1 MQRSHPSGPV
11 SAWQRGLRISRR
23 NLTYSGSVSLAACL
37 IACQEMAT
45 RLPSI
50 DAQGAG
56 IPAQA
61 VQAIRDSMQSLV
73 TSGTIPGAALL
84 LARHG
89 AIVEVVTVGF
99 ADRESGT
106 HVQRNSIFR
115 LASATKIWISAAAL
129 TLVDEGRIGL
139 DDPVSR
145 FLPEFATLRVH
156 GDSGRV
162 QPARRAVTVRDL
174 LRHTSGM
181 GYGYADPYQAALV
194 AQGLL
199 MHSGRFGRDWSHP
212 WSLAEWTRRLA
223 TVPLEAE
230 PGTVFSYGLSHD
242 VVGRLIEV
250 VSGQRLPAFVSQRML
265 EPLGLHDTG
274 FALDAARLDRLTSF
288 YVAQPEGFVRV
299 ETGRQS
305 PFREAPQAPSGGGG
319 WDQPGNGG
327 LVTTID
333 DFARFLQMLLN
344 DGELDGVRVL
354 SAASVAAMRANQL
367 AGIGTGDSFWPGVGF
382 GFGHAVL
389 YDASRFDGPGMNGKF
404 WWAGSTNAY
413 FWADPALQFI
423 GVFLTH
429 LLPFGHADVMSRVE
443 QWAYDAIDIG
453 K

>member
-305 PFREAPQAPSGGGG
+305 RS
-319 WDQPGNGG
+319 
-327 LVTTID
+327 
-333 DFARFLQMLLN
+333 ARRL
-344 DGELDGVRVL
+344 RRRR
-354 SAASVAAMRANQL
+354 AAGAGTSPATAA
-367 AGIGTGDSFWPGVGF
+367 W
-382 GFGHAVL
+382 
-389 YDASRFDGPGMNGKF
+389 SR
-404 WWAGSTNAY
+404 
-413 FWADPALQFI
+413 
-423 GVFLTH
+423 
-429 LLPFGHADVMSRVE
+429 R
-443 QWAYDAIDIG
+443 
-453 K
+453 